1 MGLEELFWLAVRVLG
16 PSALRSVLSGLVG
29 DANGG
34 EPAPSNS
41 CTRPSDAFDCDELG
55 IYTDEDD

>member
-16 PSALRSVLSGLVG
+16 PSALRSALSALVG
-29 DANGG
+29 DAHDG
-34 EPAPSNS
+34 ELGPSTS
-41 CTRPSDAFDCDELG
+41 CRRPSDAFDCDELG